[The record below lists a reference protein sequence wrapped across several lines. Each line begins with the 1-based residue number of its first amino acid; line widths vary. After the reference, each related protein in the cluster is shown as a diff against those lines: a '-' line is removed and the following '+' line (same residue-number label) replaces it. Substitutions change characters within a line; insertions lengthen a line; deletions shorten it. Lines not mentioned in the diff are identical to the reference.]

1 MIFQFGMAK
10 IKISYNVSRLVVRR
24 GFRNTKLSI
33 MIRRLLEL
41 LHLTKTRQPRLQQ
54 TDVSGSASRK
64 SNPYQLIWYKQGWSE
79 NRVRKNNSKYWEF
92 EIEHNGLRLP

>member
-1 MIFQFGMAK
+1 MLAG
-10 IKISYNVSRLVVRR
+10 NGTRLVVRR
-24 GFRNTKLSI
+24 GFRITKLSI

-41 LHLTKTRQPRLQQ
+41 LHLIKPKKPRLQQ

-64 SNPYQLIWYKQGWSE
+64 PNPYQLVYWRSDWSE
-79 NRVRKNNSKYWEF
+79 SKTRRNNTKYWEF